1 MGICYISNKKE
12 VLKAENVNCNIIK
25 KEDAFNGDPI
35 LVNETEELL
44 LYKPAI
50 FKINFRKWWNK
61 GKNRNRIF
69 L

>member
-1 MGICYISNKKE
+1 MGICDTSNKNE
-12 VLKAENVNCNIIK
+12 VLKAENLNCNIPI

-50 FKINFRKWWNK
+50 CKIKFEILENDKK
-61 GKNRNRIF
+61 KKK
-69 L
+69 